1 MILLAL
7 AAAAGWGD
15 CYAASGPNSAAATDR
30 LLQID
35 SCSMPVAEGKA
46 TLIVGSLQRT
56 NGIYAGEYKIKVFP
70 YFFKNDKGRLAI
82 LVSDAALAAASQ
94 GQAVEIA
101 GTATSSRKGGKSRHI
116 SITATPIDRNHGT
129 LKLWFVAGERIMIF
143 ETAYHF
149 AEERRAELVV
159 KETVNH
165 IATKSP

>member
-1 MILLAL
+1 MKIQMILLAL

-94 GQAVEIA
+94 VAPTLLRA
-101 GTATSSRKGGKSRHI
+101 AAATSGLDAS
-116 SITATPIDRNHGT
+116 AN
-129 LKLWFVAGERIMIF
+129 F
-143 ETAYHF
+143 
-149 AEERRAELVV
+149 
-159 KETVNH
+159 
-165 IATKSP
+165 